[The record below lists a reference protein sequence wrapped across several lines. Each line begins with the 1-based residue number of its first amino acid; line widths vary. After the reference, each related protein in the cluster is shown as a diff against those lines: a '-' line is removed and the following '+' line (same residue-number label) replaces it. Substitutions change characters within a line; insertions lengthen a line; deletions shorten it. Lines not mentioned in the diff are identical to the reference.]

1 MIGLSKY
8 NETSQNNNSP
18 GGILTYCYRWKIT
31 NWSEVRPFME
41 HTSPSFNADG
51 LHWVFKFY
59 KGRQKNP
66 QALSLYL
73 GIVETTP
80 GCLQGIRKK
89 VSIIFVLENLRTRGM
104 DFGKMELPV
113 WFCDKHSTWGE
124 ENLMSLDE
132 MDRFISNDTVS
143 LCVKFEI
150 QESIIDALPEVVNP
164 FDKLVNSQK
173 FSDIAFRVTDD
184 SGREKLFYAHKGIL
198 ASSSKVFEAML
209 TNGMKETF
217 EDEIPLDQTNHSAFL
232 SLLTSIYTFKVNITS
247 LSNAENL
254 LALADR
260 FEIMPVREECLRYF
274 RLEMNTDNVWGIW
287 AIAEKFS
294 CAKTSTAC
302 RDFVALNLDTLL
314 DKQSTLC
321 ADPNILRLALE
332 NDEANVTSEEKIY
345 EFVVRWANYSC
356 TGDSSNKSSPGK
368 HSSKNTRVDTLP
380 PISSSPTS
388 DSMLS
393 ELPKGVGSSSQLA
406 EGKGSMDQD
415 FSDVETINDDYYDD
429 DDDDDETEDTHK
441 FPRPWKGDRLAAL
454 PSLLKCVRF
463 PVMQK
468 RYIVEKVEGNAV
480 VMAAEVMKDLII
492 EAYRFHLM
500 PEANIHPT
508 NRTKHRR
515 RKSKIID

>member
-51 LHWVFKFY
+51 LHWVFKVLIAPTSIMWF
-59 KGRQKNP
+59 KNFHI
-66 QALSLYL
+66 LKRNSLKL
-73 GIVETTP
+73 LQVLQRKAKESAGIVETTP

-104 DFGKMELPV
+104 DFGK
-113 WFCDKHSTWGE
+113 KHSTWGE

-132 MDRFISNDTVS
+132 MDSNDTVS

-150 QESIIDALPEVVNP
+150 QESIIDALPEAVNP
-164 FDKLVNSQK
+164 FDKLVNSPK

-254 LALADR
+254 LALADK

-294 CAKTSTAC
+294 CVKTSTAC

-345 EFVVRWANYSC
+345 EFVVRWANYSY
-356 TGDSSNKSSPGK
+356 TGDSSNKSSGK

-380 PISSSPTS
+380 PISSSSSS

-415 FSDVETINDDYYDD
+415 FSD
-429 DDDDDETEDTHK
+429 